1 MEFLSDSI
9 LSLETVHNII
19 FSYMPSL
26 QSRPEAMCGQSLPS
40 VLIERNFP
48 QGKLDSE
55 INVPFLLNEHGD
67 IFFYHII
74 TVHIIILFDFKN
86 FYRTEKKI

>member
-26 QSRPEAMCGQSLPS
+26 QSHPEAMCEQSLPS

-48 QGKLDSE
+48 QAKLDSE

-67 IFFYHII
+67 IFLSHNNSTHYYP
-74 TVHIIILFDFKN
+74 L
-86 FYRTEKKI
+86 